1 MGNNITV
8 TELEEVL
15 EEVEK
20 ADEEKELKI
29 NLKIDEKKTQE
40 AMKNLEEAFSGVRK
54 KVESIANGIQ
64 KALGSLGQGVKTALS
79 GVKEEMTEAFTVTNL
94 EEYNA
99 AASRFGEGLA
109 RALYSVHENMCAMET
124 AIVDAVAPMAAVVV
138 PVVSEV
144 LQAVTDMV
152 NGMGQA
158 VGDLFGKTSGA
169 DAMAQSVE
177 AAATAVAG
185 AIGVLQMIDLTNITT
200 AFRDLQAALIPLTQE
215 LFAGLEWAYLNVLVP
230 LAAWTTEGILPGF
243 LNMLS
248 GAMKIVSETLSI
260 LQPHAAWLLESFL
273 QPVAQWTGGVVVD
286 VLQLLAGALG
296 AIGTWISEN
305 QPLVEGIALIV
316 GSVAAAIGLVNTAM
330 VIANAA
336 TAAWTIIAGTGAA
349 VTTAFGAAMSV
360 LTSPITLVVAAIAAV
375 IGVVVLLIKN
385 WDTVKAAAISAWE
398 SIKEAFGKA
407 WTWFKGTVVDPLVN
421 GFKGAVNGV
430 IGFINGLIAG
440 VVKGI
445 NSIVQML
452 NSLKFTVPD
461 WVPGLGGQ
469 ALGFHLKTV
478 TTPQIPYL
486 AKGAVLPANK
496 PFLAM
501 VGDQRHGT
509 NIEAPLATIQEAV
522 AMTMED
528 FAAGNMA
535 GHQATVAVLREILEA
550 VLGIHISDTEIGR
563 AAERYQSKMAIAR
576 GSMW

>member
-1 MGNNITV
+1 MADTETIEVVEEIMEEAEETV
-8 TELEEVL
+8 NAKV
-15 EEVEK
+15 
-20 ADEEKELKI
+20 LKI
-29 NLKIDEKKTQE
+29 GLSVDQKKTQE
-40 AMKNLEEAFSGVRK
+40 TIKSLAD
-54 KVESIANGIQ
+54 
-64 KALGSLGQGVKTALS
+64 ALGMISTWILNNQVLVQAMTAVVAAFAAVWSVTDLVFFIDKLGGVPAIISAVTTAINQCTLA
-79 GVKEEMTEAFTVTNL
+79 KI
-94 EEYNA
+94 
-99 AASRFGEGLA
+99 ASKAEDVA
-109 RALYSVHENMCAMET
+109 IIALYAVDYVKQFGVLVGQLAACTAGWVANTAAKVASTTAEWAQIAATTAWT
-124 AIVDAVAPMAAVVV
+124 AIC
-138 PVVSEV
+138 
-144 LQAVTDMV
+144 
-152 NGMGQA
+152 
-158 VGDLFGKTSGA
+158 
-169 DAMAQSVE
+169 
-177 AAATAVAG
+177 
-185 AIGVLQMIDLTNITT
+185 
-200 AFRDLQAALIPLTQE
+200 
-215 LFAGLEWAYLNVLVP
+215 
-230 LAAWTTEGILPGF
+230 
-243 LNMLS
+243 
-248 GAMKIVSETLSI
+248 
-260 LQPHAAWLLESFL
+260 
-273 QPVAQWTGGVVVD
+273 
-286 VLQLLAGALG
+286 
-296 AIGTWISEN
+296 
-305 QPLVEGIALIV
+305 
-316 GSVAAAIGLVNTAM
+316 
-330 VIANAA
+330 A
-336 TAAWTIIAGTGAA
+336 TAAA
-349 VTTAFGAAMSV
+349 VTSAFGAAMSV

-407 WTWFKGTVVDPLVN
+407 WTWFKDTVVDPLVN

-528 FAAGNMA
+528 FAAVNMA

-563 AAERYQSKMAIAR
+563 AAEHYQSKMAIAR